1 MSEDVRAAWLEA
13 LDDLERRVGEAERLV
28 RREDAPAEQDAS
40 VQAWSAP
47 ELPGPLPQELLPRA
61 QQLLARQ
68 QRAMAAAA
76 AAMRSTRDEAR
87 LVRRMTDTGH
97 QNRSAYVDTT
107 A

>member
-1 MSEDVRAAWLEA
+1 MTDDVRAAWLEA

-28 RREDAPAEQDAS
+28 RREDAPAAP
-40 VQAWSAP
+40 AWSAP
-47 ELPGPLPQELLPRA
+47 EPPGPLPQELLPRA

-68 QRAMAAAA
+68 QAAMAAAA
-76 AAMRSTRDEAR
+76 DALRSTRDEAR

-97 QNRSAYVDTT
+97 QNRSAYIDTT